1 MVWLIKPLDKLFLEG
16 YGFLNPSQ
24 CNWACGSVWPHMR
37 RHVENIRQLT
47 WLHFSWFCSFPY
59 TQWWIFF
66 FNHLISCSS
75 CFSGKH
81 GFRLLIYPFYF
92 FAEFNLSE
100 KQAEAILDFNF
111 RRLNVLE
118 VNNLILC
125 KCNISLL
132 GDGSRIKVLSKI
144 LILLIVQRKKFVN
157 ESELLKEQISK
168 LEELLSSK
176 KHILQV

>member
-1 MVWLIKPLDKLFLEG
+1 MWVQII
-16 YGFLNPSQ
+16 
-24 CNWACGSVWPHMR
+24 
-37 RHVENIRQLT
+37 NI
-47 WLHFSWFCSFPY
+47 SF
-59 TQWWIFF
+59 F
-66 FNHLISCSS
+66 
-75 CFSGKH
+75 
-81 GFRLLIYPFYF
+81 F